1 MEKMPIDTS
10 IDVSIGASIENIH
23 PEIIIQEHTKEV
35 KRQITPSNINL
46 VQTALTGF
54 LGDKNIG
61 LVIDHK
67 TADNMRTIL
76 VQFPEIIADIDEH
89 LMKILSDDV
98 INMNDLPQI
107 ILLIKDVMNINAK
120 DLKKMKITKKD
131 VVNLIEKIIII
142 LIETNVI
149 KTDDKKESF
158 IVALKLGMDILE
170 STIDVDDKINCWNWN
185 CKC

>member
-1 MEKMPIDTS
+1 L
-10 IDVSIGASIENIH
+10 H
-23 PEIIIQEHTKEV
+23 LL
-35 KRQITPSNINL
+35 RLFLLSNKAVNTTFL
-46 VQTALTGF
+46 SGF

-170 STIDVDDKINCWNWN
+170 STIDISEKSGCWDWNCWN